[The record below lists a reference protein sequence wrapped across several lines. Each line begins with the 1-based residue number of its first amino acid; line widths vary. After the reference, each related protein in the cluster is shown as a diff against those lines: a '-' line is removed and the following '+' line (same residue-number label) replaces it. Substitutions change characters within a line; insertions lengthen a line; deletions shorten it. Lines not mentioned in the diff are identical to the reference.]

1 MAKGFQEE
9 VYKSDYLTPLQIWRD
24 FDPKKE
30 PLEFSIVS
38 SESDGQYT
46 KRLMFF
52 TALSDEDGSVRACV
66 KMVSPVAQKNK
77 QKFVLFLPEIDSKS
91 YDYEKN
97 MFEMASRDYTV
108 AMVDLY
114 GEGIYSTRYL
124 GSYEYGRVKA
134 ARGNFHNATP
144 NAFSSP
150 VFLWARILRRFLT
163 LVEDYFP
170 RAKPICFAE
179 RSGNEL
185 LWQLVAMDNRIYG
198 GMSVL
203 GSGFSY
209 FLGSNSANE
218 DPYDDNFHK
227 WEMALSPQA
236 YVKFV
241 VCPVLLVTAAN
252 NPSSEFD
259 RLDSIVKLLPE
270 RSLCSTI
277 VANRLSNQIT
287 ETVYNSMWRWVEGRY
302 SAKKE
307 IPKRPDIT
315 FKVDDD
321 GRLTFNVIPDESD
334 KKAQLVSL
342 YFSYD
347 EPNPEYRNWH
357 CIAGKNEDD
366 YHFEVKIC
374 ESDRIVYA
382 YANVLYRDGVE
393 IASTPIM
400 VELDFEKVLRNR
412 LTPIKLLYDTSME
425 NCFVAETYDDVVL
438 KDDVL
443 SIKKSPN
450 GVPGICVSEGVLVG
464 YNVGETRRLDT
475 DGNLQI
481 SAYFPFEKDI
491 VVRITVDRDGY
502 KQFSAYCKLESGV
515 NWQKLILSP
524 MDFRDEAK
532 RSMETWDDMKKIE
545 LINAEGVLFN
555 NMLWI

>member
-1 MAKGFQEE
+1 ML
-9 VYKSDYLTPLQIWRD
+9 V
-24 FDPKKE
+24 
-30 PLEFSIVS
+30 
-38 SESDGQYT
+38 
-46 KRLMFF
+46 
-52 TALSDEDGSVRACV
+52 
-66 KMVSPVAQKNK
+66 
-77 QKFVLFLPEIDSKS
+77 
-91 YDYEKN
+91 
-97 MFEMASRDYTV
+97 MASRDYTV

-114 GEGIYSTRYL
+114 GEGVFSTKYS
-124 GSYEYGRVKA
+124 GSYSYGRVSA
-134 ARGNFHNATP
+134 ARGKFHNATP
-144 NAFSSP
+144 NAFASP

-163 LVEDYFP
+163 VVETYFP
-170 RAKPICFAE
+170 KAKPICFAE

-209 FLGSNSANE
+209 FLGASFKE

-236 YVKFV
+236 YVRFV

-270 RSLCSTI
+270 KSLCSTI

-302 SAKKE
+302 SARKE
-307 IPKRPDIT
+307 IPRRPDIT
-315 FKVDDD
+315 YNVGEKD
-321 GRLTFNVIPDESD
+321 GKLTFNVVPDESD
-334 KKAQLVSL
+334 KKAHLVSL

-366 YHFEVKIC
+366 YNFEIKVC
-374 ESDRIVYA
+374 ETDRVVYA

-400 VELDFEKVLRNR
+400 VELDYEKVARTR

-425 NCFVAETYDDVVL
+425 NCFVAETTGDVVL
-438 KDDVL
+438 GDEVL
-443 SIKKSPN
+443 SIKKSQN
-450 GVPGICVSEGVLVG
+450 GVPGISVSEGKLVG

-481 SAYFPFEKDI
+481 SAYSLVDKEI
-491 VVRITVDRDGY
+491 TVRITVDRDGF
-502 KQFSAYCKLESGV
+502 KQYSATCKLASDV
-515 NWQKLILSP
+515 NWQKIILTP
-524 MDFRDEAK
+524 MDLRDEAK
-532 RSMETWDDMKKIE
+532 ISMESWDDMKKIE
-545 LINAEGVLFN
+545 FLNAEGVLFN